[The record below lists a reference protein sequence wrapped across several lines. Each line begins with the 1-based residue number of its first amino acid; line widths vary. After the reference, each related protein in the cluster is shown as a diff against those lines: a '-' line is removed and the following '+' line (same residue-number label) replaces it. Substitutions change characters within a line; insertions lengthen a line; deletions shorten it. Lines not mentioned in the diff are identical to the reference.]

1 MEETETARANENKA
15 NIARRKFRTNQAR
28 SKRYSS
34 YTYSMATEIPYAELQ
49 EICYEVNG
57 NGRIVEAKKRMMGW
71 IHVESGRV
79 NRVVYH
85 DSATKTA
92 KGKG

>member
-1 MEETETARANENKA
+1 MEETETARANENNA

-57 NGRIVEAKKRMMGW
+57 NGRIVEAEKRMMGKM
-71 IHVESGRV
+71 VESGRL
-79 NRVVYH
+79 NRMAFH